1 MCGGRGDDDHVA
13 LAANDVDLVRRGWI
27 DGVKEPSWLCRKARW
42 IQVRIPPMRFLL
54 SFQVVIQLFAPPV
67 PECYD
72 YLKVK
77 RTSHS
82 SHRPCRVSSVSR
94 SRGLQEYIYLKKKA
108 NVGGRHTDVQQNNQ
122 SKT

>member
-1 MCGGRGDDDHVA
+1 MDGCVCGGRGDDDHVA

-77 RTSHS
+77 ERHIRRID
-82 SHRPCRVSSVSR
+82 HVACLRCHGLEDCRNI
-94 SRGLQEYIYLKKKA
+94 YI
-108 NVGGRHTDVQQNNQ
+108 
-122 SKT
+122 